1 MYWDRDLLNAMA
13 VLICCEILK
22 NRKTI
27 EHLYQQLALLVLV
40 KIIVACMRHVC
51 QIVIGCWFYFLCYH
65 QFIAMGALFYS
76 PVDFTDASDLNPL
89 MQV

>member
-40 KIIVACMRHVC
+40 KIIVACVSDCYRLLVLFSLLSS
-51 QIVIGCWFYFLCYH
+51 IYRYGCVVLFTGWFHRCIRLE
-65 QFIAMGALFYS
+65 S
-76 PVDFTDASDLNPL
+76 SDASL
-89 MQV
+89 